1 MFEEEEVSIEALD
14 DTTKDE
20 SIAFY
25 LELRENFNEFYG
37 ESEEMDVFMYQHL
50 FDYLGFFE
58 EELEHYFNG
67 VTNVLGDLTDEKT
80 EELLQKYIVNFYR
93 MSDEVKSSF
102 SFYLEENL
110 KTVEKEIPENKFN
123 KLIREA
129 LIGIDIED
137 YRFILRHLLS
147 LDDFECFSPV
157 MLAFVHQL
165 KRRVVFV

>member
-1 MFEEEEVSIEALD
+1 MFEEDEVSIEALD
-14 DTTKDE
+14 DTAKDE
-20 SIAFY
+20 SINFY

-37 ESEEMDVFMYQHL
+37 ESEEIDVFMYQHL

-93 MSDEVKSSF
+93 MADEVKASF
-102 SFYLEENL
+102 STYLEEHL
-110 KTVEKEIPENKFN
+110 KTVEKEIPEHTFN

-129 LIGIDIED
+129 IIGIEVED
-137 YRFILRHLLS
+137 YRFILRYLLS
-147 LDDFECFSPV
+147 LDDFECNSPV